1 MKPITI
7 LLAEDNQLFTDIW
20 THVFNTDGRF
30 KVVGSCSDPLEVH
43 KYALALNPSILLI
56 DMHAEHGNYFGVIRR
71 VLASGYKGNMIVL
84 AINAMP
90 LVAKRLF
97 SLGIKGYITKN
108 CSIDEMME
116 AIEEVHAGNI
126 YLEKNILELLQK
138 KEMLSTGDERWQ
150 LLSSRE
156 VEVVYAVREGL
167 TSKEIALLLDITMK
181 TVEVHRNNIMRKL
194 GVRNTA
200 ALVNLTYAKGI

>member
-1 MKPITI
+1 MKPITV
-7 LLAEDNQLFTDIW
+7 LLAEDHQLFTDIW
-20 THVFNTDGRF
+20 THVLNLDGRF
-30 KVVGSCSDPLEVH
+30 KVVGSCNEPSEVH

-56 DMHAEHGNYFGVIRR
+56 DMHAENGNYFGVIRR
-71 VLASGYKGNMIVL
+71 VLHAGYKGNIVVL

-97 SLGIKGYITKN
+97 SLGIKGYISKN

-116 AIEEVHAGNI
+116 AFVEVHAGNI
-126 YLEKNILELLQK
+126 YFEKKIQELLDK
-138 KEMLSTGDERWQ
+138 KEMISASDERWQ

-200 ALVNLTYAKGI
+200 ALVNLTHAKGI

>member
-1 MKPITI
+1 
-7 LLAEDNQLFTDIW
+7 
-20 THVFNTDGRF
+20 
-30 KVVGSCSDPLEVH
+30 
-43 KYALALNPSILLI
+43 
-56 DMHAEHGNYFGVIRR
+56 
-71 VLASGYKGNMIVL
+71 MIVL

-108 CSIDEMME
+108 CSIEEMME

-126 YLEKNILELLQK
+126 YLEKNILELLHK

>member
-1 MKPITI
+1 MKPISI
-7 LLAEDNQLFTDIW
+7 LLAEDNQLFIDIW

-30 KVVGSCSDPLEVH
+30 KVIGSCSEPMEVH
-43 KYALALNPSILLI
+43 KYTLALKPSVLLI
-56 DMHAEHGNYFGVIRR
+56 DMHAENGNYFGVIRR
-71 VLASGYKGNMIVL
+71 VLASGYQGNIIVL

-97 SLGIKGYITKN
+97 SSGVKGYITKN
-108 CSIDEMME
+108 CSIDEMLE
-116 AIEEVHAGNI
+116 AVLQVHAGNV
-126 YLEKNILELLQK
+126 YLEKGIQEILHK
-138 KEMLSTGDERWQ
+138 KEMIAESDEKWQ

-156 VEVVYAVREGL
+156 VEIVYAVRKGL

-181 TVEVHRNNIMRKL
+181 TVEVHRNNIMKKL

-200 ALVNLTYAKGI
+200 ALVNLTHAKGI